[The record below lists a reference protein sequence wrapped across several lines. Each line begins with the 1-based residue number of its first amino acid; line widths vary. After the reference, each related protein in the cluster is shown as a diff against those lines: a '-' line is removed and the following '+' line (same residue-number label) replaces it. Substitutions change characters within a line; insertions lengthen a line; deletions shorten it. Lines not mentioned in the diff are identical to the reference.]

1 MTQQLIIKA
10 LKVTTQIV
18 LKYWFQER
26 PKKSLLSTWTWT
38 RKTRWREIVKFNFV
52 FCLKQWDK
60 ICAKFC
66 HFYEILRVYLLF
78 YIILIFHC
86 HFFIVVN
93 DEQIIQQSCHTGWKS
108 FNPIFF
114 LNLLIP
120 QGGHSSY
127 NCHYQS
133 FPINELPKPGLFL
146 PFLLNFWQK
155 RNRDE
160 GIQTENFWY
169 PINLLHYLCHS
180 PHLIFLT
187 INESISNLLGL
198 LWPRRKQGSRAG
210 LLADYAQSFQELQ
223 FLWTKITQK
232 KPAAGE
238 TFLATCFL
246 NGPFQASFFFFL
258 YFCRFNSKYVHYKIP
273 KDCLHSMSKV

>member
-1 MTQQLIIKA
+1 MSYLNPA
-10 LKVTTQIV
+10 
-18 LKYWFQER
+18 
-26 PKKSLLSTWTWT
+26 S
-38 RKTRWREIVKFNFV
+38 
-52 FCLKQWDK
+52 
-60 ICAKFC
+60 
-66 HFYEILRVYLLF
+66 FYLF
-78 YIILIFHC
+78 YLI
-86 HFFIVVN
+86 
-93 DEQIIQQSCHTGWKS
+93 
-108 FNPIFF
+108 
-114 LNLLIP
+114 
-120 QGGHSSY
+120 
-127 NCHYQS
+127 
-133 FPINELPKPGLFL
+133 
-146 PFLLNFWQK
+146 FWQK

-187 INESISNLLGL
+187 LNESISNLLGL

-246 NGPFQASFFFFL
+246 NGPFQASFFFIFVVSTVNMFIIKFPKIVYTACLRFKEILRIKTMRCLQLPDAFL
-258 YFCRFNSKYVHYKIP
+258 LSAF
-273 KDCLHSMSKV
+273 

>member
-1 MTQQLIIKA
+1 MRQNLCKI
-10 LKVTTQIV
+10 L
-18 LKYWFQER
+18 
-26 PKKSLLSTWTWT
+26 PLL
-38 RKTRWREIVKFNFV
+38 RNFEGL
-52 FCLKQWDK
+52 FT
-60 ICAKFC
+60 
-66 HFYEILRVYLLF
+66 ILHNFDLPLPF
-78 YIILIFHC
+78 FHC
-86 HFFIVVN
+86 CQWWTNNPAILPHWLKIF
-93 DEQIIQQSCHTGWKS
+93 QS
-108 FNPIFF
+108 NFF

-187 INESISNLLGL
+187 LNESISNLLGL

-246 NGPFQASFFFFL
+246 NGPFQASFFFIFVVSTVNMFIIKFPKIVYTACLRFKEILRIKTMRCLQLPVTFFMLGMFVSLFL
-258 YFCRFNSKYVHYKIP
+258 LSAF
-273 KDCLHSMSKV
+273 